1 MLVSKVYI
9 YYIVW
14 KPFLDSKCATEIG
27 KSHHYILG
35 ESYVGVD
42 SS

>member
-14 KPFLDSKCATEIG
+14 KPFLDSKCATEIDR
-27 KSHHYILG
+27 KITPLHLR
-35 ESYVGVD
+35 
-42 SS
+42 